1 MSTRIPLGTDRLSE
15 LQALVQV
22 AERGNVSAAARSLRV
37 ARATLYRKAQRY
49 GIDIGRPGDPVVKGA
64 MALTLPDIGDDPS
77 GQHVTKALLLLA
89 GLALVPDEL
98 LKAAEVDGAGA
109 WTRLRR
115 IIIPMMKPAILVALL
130 FRTLDAFRIFDNIFV
145 MTAGAQN
152 TATVSFLTYNQSI
165 GQLQLGMGS
174 ALSVLLFLSV
184 ALICF
189 IFIKVFKV
197 DLAQARGE

>member
-1 MSTRIPLGTDRLSE
+1 RMSKVIIP
-15 LQALVQV
+15 
-22 AERGNVSAAARSLRV
+22 N
-37 ARATLYRKAQRY
+37 
-49 GIDIGRPGDPVVKGA
+49 
-64 MALTLPDIGDDPS
+64 M
-77 GQHVTKALLLLA
+77 
-89 GLALVPDEL
+89 
-98 LKAAEVDGAGA
+98 KAA
-109 WTRLRR
+109 
-115 IIIPMMKPAILVALL
+115 IMVALL
-130 FRTLDAFRIFDNIFV
+130 FRTLDAFRVFDSVFV